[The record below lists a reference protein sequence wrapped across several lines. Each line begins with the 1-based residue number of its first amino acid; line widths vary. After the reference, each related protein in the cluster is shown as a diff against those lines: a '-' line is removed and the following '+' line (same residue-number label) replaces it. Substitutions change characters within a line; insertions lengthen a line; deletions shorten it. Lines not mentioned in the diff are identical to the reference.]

1 MPTLCRNFIEV
12 KNESRQEQQQH
23 FLICTKEGAT
33 SFLFQK
39 VISRV
44 LISSQKL
51 KLTQL
56 MMS

>member
-12 KNESRQEQQQH
+12 KNESRQEQQH